1 MFRTALR
8 NVLAHKA
15 RLLMT
20 MLAVLLGVAFVVGT
34 LVFTDTVTNA
44 YKERYLTTLR
54 NVSVQATPPYDEQ
67 SGEPGTVG
75 EDTLR
80 RLQRLPGVASVTGSV
95 EGFTAVAAKDGHRLG
110 EDKVARAGN
119 YFPQADGKDDRHPL
133 TTGRAPTGPDEVL
146 VDTSTAGQGGYKVG
160 DTVRLATDGP
170 VLHKKLVGIV
180 RTDDTSGS
188 GGTAVFFDNATA
200 QKLLLKPGQYD
211 GFSLETEHGASEQRL
226 AAEARG
232 LLPKGSEISTGTQ
245 LREQQRA
252 AAAEG
257 ADGLSQVL
265 LVFAAI
271 ALFVGIFVI
280 GNTFTMLVTQRSQ
293 EVALMRAVGAE
304 RRQVT
309 RSVLIEAALLGL
321 CAGAAGFLLGIGVAM
336 SMRQLFASTGSG
348 VPDGPLVV
356 APGTVLVSFLVG
368 VVVTMLAAYLPARRA
383 AAVPPVAAMSALH
396 TPPPVRSL
404 RSLRRRNATGVAL
417 IVIGVLGVVFAASSG
432 EQGSTMVLLPSA
444 LLLIGIIVVTP
455 ALSGPAIALAGP
467 LLRRFG
473 VPGVLAPRNAR
484 RNPRRTA
491 STASALMI
499 GLSMVTGL
507 TVVAVS
513 ATTSLHQRAENTVTA
528 DFEISSRRG
537 DHLPASVHD
546 TLAKSTAVTSSSPQR
561 QSAVRIGGD
570 EVNLTGVDA
579 RSIGDLLDPSF
590 ASGSLA
596 ALGAGGGKNLLI
608 DTSTADLYGWTMGQR
623 VPVVYGDGSRDTLRI
638 GGIYRN
644 DEFLPAT
651 MMPLATLQPRLKGF
665 EDTSVLLHTKD
676 GDGETVRRSLQRALD
691 HNPLLRLRNTD
702 DLAESAGG
710 GDITLLLNMLY
721 GLLAMAVVIAVLGV
735 VNTLAMS
742 VFERTREIGMLR
754 AVGLRPEQTKRMIH
768 LESVLIS
775 LFGAVL
781 GIGAGI
787 FLGWAAGRMASD
799 SIQGYEM
806 VIPWGRIAVALVGA
820 ALVGVVAGLWPAR
833 RAARLNVLTALKAD

>member
-20 MLAVLLGVAFVVGT
+20 MVAVLLGVAFVVGT
-34 LVFTDTVTNA
+34 LVFTDTVGNA

-54 NVSVQATPPYDEQ
+54 NVSVQVTPPFDQE
-67 SGEPGTVG
+67 SGEPGTAG

-95 EGFTAVAAKDGHRLG
+95 KGFAAVAAKDGRPLA
-110 EDKVARAGN
+110 EDKVSMAGN

-133 TTGRAPTGPDEVL
+133 ITGRAPTGPDEVL
-146 VDTSTAGQGGYKVG
+146 VDTSTADQGGYKVG
-160 DTVRLATDGP
+160 DTVRLAIDGP

-200 QKLLLKPGQYD
+200 QNLLLKPGQYD
-211 GFSLETEHGASEQRL
+211 GFSLNAERGASEQRL
-226 AAEARG
+226 ATEARD
-232 LLPKGSEISTGTQ
+232 LLPKDSEISTGAQ

-252 AAAEG
+252 EAAEG
-257 ADGLSQVL
+257 TDGLGQVL

-321 CAGAAGFLLGIGVAM
+321 SAGAAGFLLGIGVAM
-336 SMRQLFASTGSG
+336 AMRQLFASTGSG

-383 AAVPPVAAMSALH
+383 ASVPPVAALSTLH
-396 TPPPVRSL
+396 TPPPA
-404 RSLRRRNATGVAL
+404 RSLRRRNALGVAL

-432 EQGSTMVLLPSA
+432 ETGRTIVLFPSA

-473 VPGVLAPRNAR
+473 VPGTLALGNAR

-528 DFEISSRRG
+528 DFEISSRRS
-537 DHLPASVHD
+537 DYLPASVHD
-546 TLAKSTAVTSSSPQR
+546 ALAKSTAVTSLSPRR
-561 QSAVRIGGD
+561 QSVVRMGD
-570 EVNLTGVDA
+570 NELNLTGVDA

-608 DTSTADLYGWTMGQR
+608 DTTTADTYGLAMGRR

-638 GGIYRN
+638 GGIYHN
-644 DEFLPAT
+644 DEFLPTT
-651 MMPLATLQPRLKGF
+651 MMPLATLQPHLKEI
-665 EDTSVLLHTKD
+665 EDTSVLVHTKD

-691 HNPLLRLRNTD
+691 QNPLIRLRNTD
-702 DLAESAGG
+702 DLADSAGG
-710 GDITLLLNMLY
+710 GAITLLLNMLY

-754 AVGLRPEQTKRMIH
+754 AVGLQPEQTRRMIH

-775 LFGAVL
+775 LFGALL

-787 FLGWAAGRMASD
+787 FLGWAAGRMVSD

-806 VIPWGRIAVALVGA
+806 VVPWGRIAAALAGA

>member
-34 LVFTDTVTNA
+34 LVFTDTVGNA

-54 NVSVQATPPYDEQ
+54 NVSVQATPPFDEKT
-67 SGEPGTVG
+67 GEPGTVG

-95 EGFTAVAAKDGHRLG
+95 EGFAAVAAKDGRPLG
-110 EDKVARAGN
+110 EDNVAMAGN

-146 VDTSTAGQGGYKVG
+146 MDTSTADQGGYKVG
-160 DTVRLATDGP
+160 DTVRLAVDGP
-170 VLHKKLVGIV
+170 VLRKKLVGIV
-180 RTDDTSGS
+180 RTDNTSGS

-200 QKLLLKPGQYD
+200 QKLLLKRGQYD
-211 GFSLETEHGASEQRL
+211 GFSLKAERGASEQRL
-226 AAEARG
+226 AAEARD
-232 LLPKGSEISTGTQ
+232 LLPKDFDISTGAQ

-257 ADGLSQVL
+257 AKGLGQVL

-271 ALFVGIFVI
+271 ALFVGVFVI

-321 CAGAAGFLLGIGVAM
+321 SAGAAGFLLGIGVAM
-336 SMRQLFASTGSG
+336 AMRQLFASTESG

-396 TPPPVRSL
+396 TPPPA
-404 RSLRRRNATGVAL
+404 RSLRRRNAIGVAL
-417 IVIGVLGVVFAASSG
+417 IVMGVLGVVLTASSG
-432 EQGSTMVLLPSA
+432 VQGRTTVLFPSA

-455 ALSGPAIALAGP
+455 ALSGPAIALAEP
-467 LLRRFG
+467 LLRRLG
-473 VPGVLAPRNAR
+473 VPGTLAARGAR

-513 ATTSLHQRAENTVTA
+513 ATTSLHQRAENIVTA
-528 DFEISSRRG
+528 DFEISSRKG
-537 DHLPASVHD
+537 DYLPASVHG

-561 QSAVRIGGD
+561 RSTVRTGRN

-608 DTSTADLYGWTMGQR
+608 DTTTADNYGWTMGRR

-638 GGIYRN
+638 GGIYH
-644 DEFLPAT
+644 DDDFLPTA
-651 MMPLATLQPRLKGF
+651 MMPLTTLQPHLKEI
-665 EDTSVLLHTKD
+665 EDTSVLVHTKD

-691 HNPLLRLRNTD
+691 QNPLIQLRNTD
-702 DLAESAGG
+702 DLADSAGG
-710 GDITLLLNMLY
+710 GAITLLLNMLY
-721 GLLAMAVVIAVLGV
+721 ALLAMAVVIAVLGV

-754 AVGLRPEQTKRMIH
+754 AVGLQPEQTKRMIH

-775 LFGAVL
+775 LFGALL

-806 VIPWGRIAVALVGA
+806 VIPWGRIAVALAGA

>member
-34 LVFTDTVTNA
+34 LVFTDTVGNA

-54 NVSVQATPPYDEQ
+54 NVSVQATPPFDEKA
-67 SGEPGTVG
+67 GEPGTVG

-80 RLQRLPGVASVTGSV
+80 RLRRLPGVASVTGSV
-95 EGFTAVAAKDGHRLG
+95 EGFAAVAAKDGHPLG
-110 EDKVARAGN
+110 EDDVTTAGN
-119 YFPQADGKDDRHPL
+119 YFPQADGKDNRHPL
-133 TTGRAPTGPDEVL
+133 TAGRPPTGPDEVL
-146 VDTSTAGQGGYKVG
+146 MDTSTADQGGYQVG
-160 DTVRLATDGP
+160 DTVRLAVDGP

-188 GGTAVFFDNATA
+188 GGTSVFFDDATA

-211 GFSLETEHGASEQRL
+211 GVSLEAERGTSEERL
-226 AAEARG
+226 AAEARD
-232 LLPKGSEISTGTQ
+232 LLPDDSEISTGAQ
-245 LREQQRA
+245 LRAQQQA
-252 AAAEG
+252 EAAEG
-257 ADGLSQVL
+257 ADGLGQVL

-293 EVALMRAVGAE
+293 EMALMRAVGAD

-336 SMRQLFASTGSG
+336 GLRQLFASTGSG
-348 VPDGPLVV
+348 FPDGPLVI
-356 APGTVLVSFLVG
+356 APGTVLISFLVG

-396 TPPPVRSL
+396 TPPPVRG
-404 RSLRRRNATGVAL
+404 LRRRNAIGVAL
-417 IVIGVLGVVFAASSG
+417 IVIGVLGVLYTASSG
-432 EQGSTMVLLPSA
+432 EQGRTTVLLPA
-444 LLLIGIIVVTP
+444 VLLLIGIIVVTP
-455 ALSGPAIALAGP
+455 ALSGPAITLAGP

-473 VPGVLAPRNAR
+473 VPGTLAPRNAR

-528 DFEISSRRG
+528 DFEISSRSSG
-537 DHLPASVHD
+537 HLPASVHE

-561 QSAVRIGGD
+561 QSAVRSSGD
-570 EVNLTGVDA
+570 EVNLTGVDP

-590 ASGSLA
+590 ASGSLE
-596 ALGAGGGKNLLI
+596 ALGANGGRNLLI
-608 DTSTADLYGWTMGQR
+608 DTSTADIHGWTMGQR
-623 VPVVYGDGSRDTLRI
+623 VPVVYGDGSRGTLRI
-638 GGIYRN
+638 GGIYRD

-651 MMPLATLQPRLKGF
+651 MMPLATLQPHLKEI
-665 EDTSVLLHTKD
+665 EDTSVLVHTKD

-691 HNPLLRLRNTD
+691 QNPLIQLRNTD

-710 GDITLLLNMLY
+710 ETITLLLNVLY

-754 AVGLRPEQTKRMIH
+754 AVGLQPEQTKRMIH

-775 LFGAVL
+775 LFGALL

-787 FLGWAAGRMASD
+787 FLGWAAGRLASD

-806 VIPWGRIAVALVGA
+806 VIPWGRIAMALAGA

>member
-34 LVFTDTVTNA
+34 LVFTDTIGNA

-54 NVSVQATPPYDEQ
+54 NVSVQATPPYDEKT
-67 SGEPGTVG
+67 GEPGTVG

-80 RLQRLPGVASVTGSV
+80 SLRRLSGVASVTGSV
-95 EGFTAVAAKDGHRLG
+95 EGFAAVAAKDGHPLG
-110 EDKVARAGN
+110 GDDVTRAGN
-119 YFPQADGKDDRHPL
+119 YFPQADGKDNRHPL
-133 TTGRAPTGPDEVL
+133 TAGRAPTGPDEVL
-146 VDTSTAGQGGYKVG
+146 VDTSTADQGGYRIG
-160 DTVRLATDGP
+160 DTVRLAIDGP

-188 GGTAVFFDNATA
+188 GGTLVLFDDATA
-200 QKLLLKPGQYD
+200 QKLLLKPGHYD
-211 GFSLETEHGASEQRL
+211 AVSLEADRGASEQRL
-226 AAEARG
+226 AAEARD
-232 LLPKGSEISTGTQ
+232 LLPENSEIRTGAQ
-245 LREQQRA
+245 LRAQQQA
-252 AAAEG
+252 DAAEG
-257 ADGLSQVL
+257 AKGLSQVL

-280 GNTFTMLVTQRSQ
+280 ANTFTMLVTQRSQ
-293 EVALMRAVGAE
+293 EMALMRAVGAE

-336 SMRQLFASTGSG
+336 GIRQLFASTGSG
-348 VPDGPLVV
+348 LPDGPLVV
-356 APGTVLVSFLVG
+356 APGTVLISFLVG

-396 TPPPVRSL
+396 TPPPVRG
-404 RSLRRRNATGVAL
+404 LRRRNAIGIAL
-417 IVIGVLGVVFAASSG
+417 IVIGVLGVVYTASSG
-432 EQGSTMVLLPSA
+432 EEGRTTVLFPSV

-473 VPGVLAPRNAR
+473 VPGTLAPRNAR

-499 GLSMVTGL
+499 GLSLVTGL

-513 ATTSLHQRAENTVTA
+513 ATTSLQQRAENTVTA
-528 DFEISSRRG
+528 DFEISSRSSG
-537 DHLPASVHD
+537 HLPASVHD
-546 TLAKSTAVTSSSPQR
+546 TLANSTAVTSSSPR
-561 QSAVRIGGD
+561 REGAVRIRGD

-579 RSIGDLLDPSF
+579 RSIADLLDPSF

-608 DTSTADLYGWTMGQR
+608 DTSTAETHGWTMGQR
-623 VPVVYGDGSRDTLRI
+623 VPVVYADGSRGTLRI
-638 GGIYRN
+638 GGIYRS

-651 MMPLATLQPRLKGF
+651 MIPLATLQPHLKKI
-665 EDTSVLLHTKD
+665 EDTSVLVHTKD

-691 HNPLLRLRNTD
+691 QNPLIRLRNTD

-710 GDITLLLNMLY
+710 ESITLLLNVLY

-735 VNTLAMS
+735 INTLAMS

-754 AVGLRPEQTKRMIH
+754 AVGLQPEQTKRMIH

-775 LFGAVL
+775 LFGALL

-787 FLGWAAGRMASD
+787 FLGWAAGKLASD

-806 VIPWGRIAVALVGA
+806 VIPWGRIAVALAGA

>member
-34 LVFTDTVTNA
+34 LVFTDTVGNA
-44 YKERYLTTLR
+44 YKERYLTTLLD
-54 NVSVQATPPYDEQ
+54 VSVQTTPPFDEK

-75 EDTLR
+75 QDTLR

-95 EGFTAVAAKDGHRLG
+95 EGFAAVAAKDGHPLG
-110 EDKVARAGN
+110 EGNVARAGN
-119 YFPQADGKDDRHPL
+119 YFPQADGKDHRHPL

-146 VDTSTAGQGGYKVG
+146 VDTSTAEQGGYKVG
-160 DTVRLATDGP
+160 DTVRLAIDGP

-188 GGTAVFFDNATA
+188 GGTAVYFDDATA

-211 GFSLETEHGASEQRL
+211 GFSLVAERGTSEQRL
-226 AAEARG
+226 AAEARD
-232 LLPKGSEISTGTQ
+232 LMPKDSEISTGAQ

-257 ADGLSQVL
+257 ADGLGQVL

-271 ALFVGIFVI
+271 ALFVGVFVI

-309 RSVLIEAALLGL
+309 RAVLIEAALLGL

-336 SMRQLFASTGSG
+336 TMRQLFASTGSG

-396 TPPPVRSL
+396 TPPPA
-404 RSLRRRNATGVAL
+404 RSLRRRNAIGVAL
-417 IVIGVLGVVFAASSG
+417 IVIGVLGVVLAASSG
-432 EQGSTMVLLPSA
+432 EQGRTVVLFPSA

-473 VPGVLAPRNAR
+473 VPGTLAARGAR

-499 GLSMVTGL
+499 GLSLVTGL

-546 TLAKSTAVTSSSPQR
+546 TLAKSTTVTSSSPQR
-561 QSAVRIGGD
+561 QSAVRIGGN
-570 EVNLTGVDA
+570 EENLTGVDA

-590 ASGSLA
+590 ISGSLA
-596 ALGAGGGKNLLI
+596 ALGADGGKNLLI
-608 DTSTADLYGWTMGQR
+608 DTTTADSYGWTMGRR
-623 VPVVYGDGSRDTLRI
+623 VPVVYRDGGRDTLRI
-638 GGIYRN
+638 GGIYRD
-644 DEFLPAT
+644 DELLPAT
-651 MMPLATLQPRLKGF
+651 MMPLATLQPHLKEI
-665 EDTSVLLHTKD
+665 EDTSVLVHTKD
-676 GDGETVRRSLQRALD
+676 GDGETVRRSLRRALD
-691 HNPLLRLRNTD
+691 HNPLIRLRNTD
-702 DLAESAGG
+702 DLADSAGG

-721 GLLAMAVVIAVLGV
+721 GLLAMAVVIAALGV

-754 AVGLRPEQTKRMIH
+754 AVGLQPEQTRRMIH

-775 LFGAVL
+775 LFGALL
-781 GIGAGI
+781 GIGTGI
-787 FLGWAAGRMASD
+787 FLGWAAGRLASD

-806 VIPWGRIAVALVGA
+806 VVPWGRIAVALAGA

-833 RAARLNVLTALKAD
+833 RAARLNVLTALKTD